1 MKKNI
6 SMQTIADKI
15 GVTKVTVHRALN
27 NRPGV
32 SEVLRAEILQCAN
45 EMGYRIMKPDHNYSG
60 ISNIAYI
67 VPQHFLLEHERF
79 YSKIY
84 GYLKDIC
91 TSCKINLKMYLI
103 SNKEEEEA
111 KIPSEIIIENYSG
124 VFFAGFVSNKIVTD
138 AISKN
143 IPVVLIDYFHRLL
156 QADSILSD
164 NYYMG
169 YLATCHLIEKGHK
182 NIGFVGDYINV
193 PNITDRC
200 LGLQKALYEYHLPI
214 NNKNYIINDNF
225 KTGLYTL
232 NFELPSPL
240 PTAFVCYCD
249 MAAYYLYE
257 KLKLRGLTV
266 PQDVSIISFDNTET
280 AVNMSPKLTSIYSS
294 RREFADLAFK
304 QMINRIK
311 NPSIAPKKWLI
322 PSKIVV
328 RDSIR
333 DLHDYSNNDVNS
345 ITTP

>member
-1 MKKNI
+1 MRNHV

-32 SEVLRAEILQCAN
+32 SESLRTEIIQCAN
-45 EMGYRIMKPDHNYSG
+45 ELGYRVLKPDQNYSG

-67 VPQHFLLEHERF
+67 VPQQFLLEHDRF
-79 YSKIY
+79 YSKIHE
-84 GYLKDIC
+84 YLQDIC
-91 TSCKINLKMYLI
+91 TSGKINLKMFLL
-103 SNKEEEEA
+103 SNKEMEEA
-111 KIPSEIIIENYSG
+111 KIPPEIINENYSG
-124 VFFAGFVSNKIVTD
+124 IFFAGFVSNKIVNA
-138 AISKN
+138 AISRN
-143 IPVVLIDYFHRLL
+143 LPVVLIDYSHRLL
-156 QADSILSD
+156 QADSVLSD
-164 NYYMG
+164 NYHMG
-169 YLATCHLIEKGHK
+169 YLAACHLIEKGHR

-214 NNKNYIINDNF
+214 IQNNFIINDDF

-249 MAAYYLYE
+249 RAAYYLYE
-257 KLKLRGLTV
+257 KLRLRGLSV

-280 AVNMSPKLTSIYSS
+280 AKNITPQLTSIYSS

-304 QMINRIK
+304 QMVNKIK
-311 NPSIAPKKWLI
+311 NPSSTPKKFLI
-322 PSKIVV
+322 PSKLVV
-328 RDSIR
+328 RDSVR
-333 DLHDYSNNDVNS
+333 DLSEDSDYNS
-345 ITTP
+345 MP